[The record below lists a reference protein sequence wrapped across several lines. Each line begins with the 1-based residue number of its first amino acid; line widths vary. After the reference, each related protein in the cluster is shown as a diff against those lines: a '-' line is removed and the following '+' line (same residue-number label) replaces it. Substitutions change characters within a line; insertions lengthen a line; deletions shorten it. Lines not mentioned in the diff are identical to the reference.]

1 MPELDFLLRF
11 AELVLTALRIRD
23 LLKRRRKHD
32 DD

>member
-1 MPELDFLLRF
+1 MPELDFLLRL

-23 LLKRRRKHD
+23 LLKRRRKRD